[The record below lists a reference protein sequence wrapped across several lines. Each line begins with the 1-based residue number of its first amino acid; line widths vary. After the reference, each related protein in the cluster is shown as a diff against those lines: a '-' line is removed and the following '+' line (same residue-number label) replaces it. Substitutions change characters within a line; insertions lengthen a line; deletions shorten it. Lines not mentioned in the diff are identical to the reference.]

1 MKNLKKFENWIDDE
15 TADTNRR
22 MELLDQKEKYAD
34 DDFEEASPEEEELVD
49 RIHDL
54 LVEYRGKLA
63 PEQISLILRDYANQ
77 PEIWS

>member
-22 MELLDQKEKYAD
+22 MNLLDQKEKYVD